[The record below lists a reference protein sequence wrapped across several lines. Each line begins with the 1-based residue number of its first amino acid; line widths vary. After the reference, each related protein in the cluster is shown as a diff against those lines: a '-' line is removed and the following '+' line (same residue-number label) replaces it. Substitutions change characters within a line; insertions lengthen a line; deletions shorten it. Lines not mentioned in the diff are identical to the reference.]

1 MSSMAYKPPESEV
14 KIVPCNGCGAD
25 VVVNANYP
33 ITSVDMCKN
42 CPSIENDK
50 NL

>member
-1 MSSMAYKPPESEV
+1 MDSMAYKAPGEEV
-14 KIVPCNGCGAD
+14 KIVPCNSCGAD

-33 ITSVDMCKN
+33 ITSVDSCKN
-42 CPSIENDK
+42 CPSIKNDK

>member
-14 KIVPCNGCGAD
+14 KTVQCKNCGAD

-33 ITSVDMCKN
+33 IDAVNSCKN
-42 CPSIENDK
+42 CPSIKNDK

>member
-14 KIVPCNGCGAD
+14 KTVPCKNCGAD

-33 ITSVDMCKN
+33 ITSVDSCKN
-42 CPSIENDK
+42 CPSIKNDK